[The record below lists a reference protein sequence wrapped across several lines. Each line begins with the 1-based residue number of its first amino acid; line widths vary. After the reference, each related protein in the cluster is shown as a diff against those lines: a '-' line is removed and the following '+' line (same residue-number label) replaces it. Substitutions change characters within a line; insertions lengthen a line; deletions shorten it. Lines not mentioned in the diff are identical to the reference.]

1 MKAIRLVL
9 ALAAVMATTA
19 CSGDLMG
26 PGTSSGMET
35 PPPPP
40 PPWGGSPT

>member
-1 MKAIRLVL
+1 MKAMRFVL
-9 ALAAVMATTA
+9 ALAALVATTA

-26 PGTSSGMET
+26 PGTPSQSQT

-40 PPWGGSPT
+40 PVIGSPG